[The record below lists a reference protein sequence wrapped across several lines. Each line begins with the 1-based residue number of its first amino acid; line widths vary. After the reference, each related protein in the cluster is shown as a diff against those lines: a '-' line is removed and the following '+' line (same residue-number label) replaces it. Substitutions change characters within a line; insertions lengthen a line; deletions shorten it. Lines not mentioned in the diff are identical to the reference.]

1 MVPPDTRV
9 TLVCGLAA
17 PDTSRPQA
25 RGPFATTIPARTCF
39 SWRGGAPQGHDHWS
53 ENNRP
58 GLRGSGFDG
67 DLVAEALEAM
77 DEATLF
83 RVTVA
88 LFEVHIAPGI
98 GIVRAGEQLGIEYVP
113 TPVKAAGIVDV
124 VDVQLNTA
132 EPVARQVPPIAAH
145 FAVTDPAAFTSR

>member
-17 PDTSRPQA
+17 PDTSRPLA
-25 RGPFATTIPARTCF
+25 RGPFAITIPACDRF
-39 SWRGGAPQGHDHWS
+39 SSPGGAPQGHDHWS

-58 GLRGSGFDG
+58 GLRGSGLEG
-67 DLVAEALEAM
+67 DRVAEALKAM

-88 LFEVHIAPGI
+88 LFEVPGAE
-98 GIVRAGEQLGIEYVP
+98 VL
-113 TPVKAAGIVDV
+113 V
-124 VDVQLNTA
+124 VG
-132 EPVARQVPPIAAH
+132 VALQ
-145 FAVTDPAAFTSR
+145 